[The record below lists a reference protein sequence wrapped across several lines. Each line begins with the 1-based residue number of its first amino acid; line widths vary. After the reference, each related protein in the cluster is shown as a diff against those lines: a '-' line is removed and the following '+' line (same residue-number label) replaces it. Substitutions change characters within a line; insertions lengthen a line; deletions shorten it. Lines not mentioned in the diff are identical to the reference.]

1 MESSRTI
8 TVVMSYLNADMLT
21 LQDKLERVINS
32 DSDLEN
38 KSNEIRMLLRELV
51 MAEQALIKF
60 QNLIEANNR
69 AYNKE

>member
-1 MESSRTI
+1 
-8 TVVMSYLNADMLT
+8 MSYLNADMLT